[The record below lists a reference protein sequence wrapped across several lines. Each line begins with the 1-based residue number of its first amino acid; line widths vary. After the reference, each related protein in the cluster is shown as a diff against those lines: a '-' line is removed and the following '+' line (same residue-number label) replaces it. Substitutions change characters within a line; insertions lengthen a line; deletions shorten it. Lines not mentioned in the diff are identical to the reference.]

1 MKKRKVLLSIISILV
16 IVLTIFSCK
25 KENNIDSPILEDN
38 TLTPY
43 NLVTPPYFPQMIIPS
58 DNLLTV
64 EGVLLGRKLYY
75 DTILSNVGL
84 SCSSCHD
91 QAYSFSNSVANSLPH
106 VNLGWSNKF
115 LWNGSEEGRLENAM
129 LFEVEDFFNTDIS
142 KINNNAEYRSLF
154 KRVFKSEYVTSEQVA
169 YALAQFIRTQISDN
183 SKFDRY
189 LRYET
194 MLTPSEING
203 FVIYNSEKGDCFHC
217 HSLGL
222 FNDNQFHNIGL
233 DSVFTGVNKGRY
245 NVTLDPDDIGKF
257 KTPTLRNV
265 ELTAPYM
272 HDGRFSTLEQ
282 VIDHYNSGV
291 NLTAT
296 LDPILTKPN
305 HQFGLQLTIQEKQ
318 DLIAFLK
325 TLTDTTFISNPA
337 LSAP

>member
-1 MKKRKVLLSIISILV
+1 MKNKKLVIFNAVIFSIIV
-16 IVLTIFSCK
+16 AVFSCK
-25 KENNIDSPILEDN
+25 KESNIETLEIEQN

-43 NLVTPPYFPQMIIPS
+43 NLVAPSYFPQISIPA

-64 EGVLLGRKLYY
+64 EGIALGRKLYY
-75 DTILSNVGL
+75 DTILSNTGL
-84 SCSSCHD
+84 SCSSCHT
-91 QAYSFSNSVANSLPH
+91 QAASFTNPIINSMAH

-115 LWNGSEEGRLENAM
+115 LWNGSVEGRLEDAM
-129 LFEVEDFFNTDIS
+129 LFEVEDFFNTDINKLNS
-142 KINNNAEYRSLF
+142 NMEYRSLF
-154 KRVFKSEYVTSEQVA
+154 KKIFKTDAVTTQQIA
-169 YALAQFIRTQISDN
+169 YALAQFIRTQISSN

-194 MLTPSEING
+194 MLSSSEING

-233 DSVFTGVNKGRY
+233 DSIFVGVNKGRY
-245 NVTLDPDDIGKF
+245 NVTQDPDDLGKF

-272 HDGRFSTLEQ
+272 HDGRFASLED
-282 VIDHYNSGV
+282 VVEHYNSGV

-305 HQFGLQLTIQEKQ
+305 HQFGLQLTVQEKQ

-325 TLTDTTFISNPA
+325 TLTDTAFVNNPE
-337 LSAP
+337 LSEP